1 MKCRRSHYPARKPSP
16 SDDPGSAFASDIRYP
31 RNTIMKACVFKA
43 IGAPLEVVEL
53 PDPVAGT
60 GELVVR
66 VKACGICGSDLHAAT
81 SAKAKLPAGTI
92 MGHELA
98 GVVDQIGA
106 DVTGFEVGDPVVV
119 MSYLACG
126 ECASCRAGIGVR
138 CEAMALV
145 GFGEAPGGYAE
156 MIKTRPGSVFKIPKA
171 MSFRAAATVEPLVVG
186 LHGLRRARFQAGE
199 TCVIMG
205 AGSIGL
211 MTLLWARFA
220 GARAIVVSE
229 LLLDRREVALKLGAD
244 AAVDPRMRSPTAAM
258 TRLTGAGPD
267 VIFECIGEAGTMAQ
281 AISHAPRGGRVTI
294 LGVAMEDDGFPPGLA
309 MSKELDVNFS
319 LGLAPGEV
327 ETTIAVLA
335 SGRISTEPMITHTV
349 SLDDLP
355 RAFDAL
361 TRPSNQTKVMLEI

>member
-1 MKCRRSHYPARKPSP
+1 
-16 SDDPGSAFASDIRYP
+16 
-31 RNTIMKACVFKA
+31 MKACVFKA

-53 PDPVAGT
+53 PDPVAGS
-60 GELVVR
+60 GELIVR

-98 GVVDQIGA
+98 GAVDQIGA
-106 DVTGFEVGDPVVV
+106 GVTGFERGDPVVV

-126 ECASCRAGIGVR
+126 ECTNCRAGAGVR
-138 CEAMALV
+138 CDAMRMV
-145 GFGEAPGGYAE
+145 GFGDVPGGYAE
-156 MIKTRPGSVFKIPKA
+156 LIKTRPGSVFKIPKM

-186 LHGLRRARFQAGE
+186 LHGLRRARFQTGE
-199 TCVIMG
+199 SCVIMG

-220 GARAIVVSE
+220 GAHAIVVSE
-229 LLLDRREVALKLGAD
+229 LQLDRREVALKVGAD
-244 AAVDPRMRSPTAAM
+244 AAVDPRMHSPAAAM
-258 TRLTGAGPD
+258 ARITGAGPD

-294 LGVAMEDDGFPPGLA
+294 MGVSMEDDGFPPGLA

-319 LGLAPGEV
+319 LGLEPGEV
-327 ETTIAVLA
+327 ETAISVLA

-349 SLDDLP
+349 GLDDLP
-355 RAFDAL
+355 RAFAAL
-361 TRPSNQTKVMLEI
+361 TKPSNQTKVILEL

>member
-1 MKCRRSHYPARKPSP
+1 
-16 SDDPGSAFASDIRYP
+16 
-31 RNTIMKACVFKA
+31 MKACVFKA
-43 IGAPLEVVEL
+43 IGAPLEIVEL
-53 PDPVAGT
+53 PDPIAGP

-81 SAKAKLPAGTI
+81 SPKAKLPPGTI

-98 GVVDQIGA
+98 GIVDQIGA
-106 DVTGFEVGDPVVV
+106 GVAGFEPGDPVVV

-138 CEAMALV
+138 CAAMTLV

-156 MIKTRPGSVFKIPKA
+156 LIKTRPGSVFKIPKT

-199 TCVIMG
+199 SCVIMG

-229 LLLDRREVALKLGAD
+229 LLLDRRTVALKLGAD
-244 AAVDPRMRSPTAAM
+244 AAVDPRMHSPAAAM

-294 LGVAMEDDGFPPGLA
+294 LGVSMEDDGFPPGLA
-309 MSKELDVNFS
+309 MSKELDVSFS
-319 LGLAPGEV
+319 LGLEPGEV
-327 ETTIAVLA
+327 ETAIAVLA
-335 SGRISTEPMITHTV
+335 SGRISTDPLITHTV

-355 RAFDAL
+355 RAFAAL

>member
-1 MKCRRSHYPARKPSP
+1 
-16 SDDPGSAFASDIRYP
+16 
-31 RNTIMKACVFKA
+31 MKACVFKA

-53 PDPVAGT
+53 PDPIAGP

-81 SAKAKLPAGTI
+81 SPKAKLPPGSI
-92 MGHELA
+92 LGHELA
-98 GVVDQIGA
+98 GVVDRIGA
-106 DVTGFEVGDPVVV
+106 GVTGFEPGDPVVV

-138 CEAMALV
+138 CDSMTLV

-156 MIKTRPGSVFKIPKA
+156 LIKTRPGSVFKIPKT
-171 MSFRAAATVEPLVVG
+171 MSFSAAATVEPLVVG

-199 TCVIMG
+199 SCVIMG

-244 AAVDPRMRSPTAAM
+244 AAVDPRMHSPAAAM
-258 TRLTGAGPD
+258 TRLTG
-267 VIFECIGEAGTMAQ
+267 FECIGEAGTMAQ

-294 LGVAMEDDGFPPGLA
+294 LGVSMEDDGFPPGLA

-319 LGLAPGEV
+319 LGLEPGEV
-327 ETTIAVLA
+327 ETAIAVLA
-335 SGRISTEPMITHTV
+335 SGRISTDPMITHTV
-349 SLDDLP
+349 GLDDLP
-355 RAFDAL
+355 RAFAAL
-361 TRPSNQTKVMLEI
+361 TRPTNQTKVMIEI